1 MQVSPLS
8 VPEGTAHQRK
18 DPAGGKALTS
28 QRLKGKRALITAAGQ
43 GIGRATALS
52 MAAEGAQVFATDVN
66 MEALSTIR
74 DANHENL
81 EIFELDARSDDSVKA
96 GVERAEPDILFNCA
110 GFVHHG
116 SVLEADDA
124 EWDFAFDLNV
134 RSMLRTIRAA
144 LPGMLERGTGSI
156 INMSSACSSVIGAPN
171 RFIYGTT
178 KAAVIGLT
186 KSVAVDFVD
195 KGIRCNCI
203 CPGTVESPSWHERVE
218 ALGEQLGSKEE
229 ALKQFVSRQPMG
241 RVATAEE
248 IAALVVYL
256 ASDESAFTTG
266 HPHIIDG
273 GWSGQ

>member
-1 MQVSPLS
+1 M
-8 VPEGTAHQRK
+8 
-18 DPAGGKALTS
+18 TS
-28 QRLKGKRALITAAGQ
+28 QRLKGKRALVTAAGQ

-96 GVERAEPDILFNCA
+96 GVERAAPDILFNCA

-248 IAALVVYL
+248 IAALIVYL

>member
-1 MQVSPLS
+1 M
-8 VPEGTAHQRK
+8 G
-18 DPAGGKALTS
+18 
-28 QRLKGKRALITAAGQ
+28 RLDGKRALVTAAGQ
-43 GIGRATALS
+43 GIGRASAEA

-66 MEALSTIR
+66 ADLLAGMSDGIETFALNAM
-74 DANHENL
+74 DAGS
-81 EIFELDARSDDSVKA
+81 IIA
-96 GVERAEPDILFNCA
+96 GVERAAPDVLFNCA

-116 SVLEADDA
+116 DVMTATDD

-134 RSMLRTIRAA
+134 RSMFRTMRAA
-144 LPGMLERGTGSI
+144 LPGMVERGTGSI

-178 KAAVIGLT
+178 KAAVIGMT
-186 KSVAVDFVD
+186 KSVAVDYVT

-203 CPGTVESPSWHERVE
+203 CPGTVESPSWHDRVK
-218 ALGEQLGSKEE
+218 ALGEQVGSYEE

-241 RVATAEE
+241 RVATAQE
-248 IAALVVYL
+248 IANLVVYL
-256 ASDESAFTTG
+256 ASDDSGFTTG

>member
-1 MQVSPLS
+1 MS
-8 VPEGTAHQRK
+8 G
-18 DPAGGKALTS
+18 
-28 QRLKGKRALITAAGQ
+28 QRLKGKRALVTAAGQ
-43 GIGRATALS
+43 GIGRASALA
-52 MAAEGAQVFATDVN
+52 MAAEGAHVFATDIN
-66 MEALSTIR
+66 LDALSSIR
-74 DANHENL
+74 GEARDNI
-81 EIFELDARSDDSVKA
+81 EILELDARSDESVKA
-96 GVERAEPDILFNCA
+96 GVAQANPDVLFNCA

-116 SVLEADDA
+116 AALDATDD

-144 LPGMLERGTGSI
+144 LPGMLERGHGSI

-186 KSVAVDFVD
+186 KSVAIDYIS
-195 KGIRCNCI
+195 KGIRCNAI
-203 CPGTVESPSWHERVE
+203 CPGTVESPSWLDRVD
-218 ALGEQLGSKEE
+218 ALGKELGSRDE
-229 ALKQFVSRQPMG
+229 AMSQFVARQPMG

-266 HPHIIDG
+266 HPHLIDG

>member
-1 MQVSPLS
+1 M
-8 VPEGTAHQRK
+8 G
-18 DPAGGKALTS
+18 
-28 QRLKGKRALITAAGQ
+28 RLDGKRALVTAAGQ
-43 GIGRATALS
+43 GIGRASAEA
-52 MAAEGAQVFATDVN
+52 MAAEGAHVFATDLNTDLLAGLPDGV
-66 MEALSTIR
+66 EA
-74 DANHENL
+74 
-81 EIFELDARSDDSVKA
+81 FELNAMDAASIQA
-96 GVERAEPDILFNCA
+96 GVDRAQPDVLFNCA

-116 SVLEADDA
+116 DVMAATDD

-134 RSMLRTIRAA
+134 RSMFRTMRAA
-144 LPGMLERGTGSI
+144 LPGMVERGAGSI

-178 KAAVIGLT
+178 KAAVIGMT
-186 KSVAVDFVD
+186 KSVAVDYIT

-203 CPGTVESPSWHERVE
+203 CPGTVESPSWHDRVK
-218 ALGEQLGSKEE
+218 ALGEQVGSYEE

-241 RVATAEE
+241 RVATADE

-256 ASDESAFTTG
+256 ASDDSGFTTG